1 LFFVILQPN
10 CKNIIALKNLILIL
24 FVAALM
30 ISCSHNKDGEKPMA
44 RVMDKYLYPADLA
57 GLIKPGTTAKDSIL
71 IVKNFIS
78 DWIRQQVLVSKAE
91 ENIEVEKKE
100 LDKKIEDYK
109 ESILIYQYENELVK
123 QKLDT
128 IVTEK
133 QVEDFYAIHKED
145 FILRNDLVRLTYVKV
160 PNSQADLINIKRMF
174 VDPSINIL
182 QMQDA
187 CKKAGLSSSFDESV
201 WISTD
206 FFPPT
211 MQSLFVK
218 TKGFVEQK
226 DSVFTYLS
234 QVKEFMSKGNPSPK
248 SYVKDQ
254 IFKII
259 VNQRKVEMIKNIR
272 EELYKE
278 ALQKGDFEI
287 IDEN

>member
-1 LFFVILQPN
+1 MKAANYFFILLLL
-10 CKNIIALKNLILIL
+10 CMGL
-24 FVAALM
+24 
-30 ISCSHNKDGEKPMA
+30 SCSHNKDGEKPIA
-44 RVMDKYLYPADLA
+44 RVMDKYLYPADIT
-57 GLIKPGTTAKDSIL
+57 GLIKPGTTPKDSIL
-71 IVKNFIS
+71 IVKNYIS

-91 ENIEVEKKE
+91 ENIEVDKKE
-100 LDKKIEDYK
+100 LEKKIEDYK

-128 IVTEK
+128 IVTDK
-133 QVEDFYAIHKED
+133 QVADFYNQHKED
-145 FILRNDLVRLTYVKV
+145 FILRNDLVRLTYIKTLNNE
-160 PNSQADLINIKRMF
+160 PNLVNIKRMF
-174 VDPSINIL
+174 VDPSVNIL

-187 CKKAGLSSSFDESV
+187 CKKAGLTSSFDESI

-211 MQSLFVK
+211 MQSLFSK
-218 TKGFVEQK
+218 SKGFVEQK
-226 DSVFTYLS
+226 DSIYTYLS
-234 QVKEFMSKGNPSPK
+234 QVKEFISKGNPSPK

-287 IDEN
+287 INEN

>member
-1 LFFVILQPN
+1 MKAANYIFILLLLS
-10 CKNIIALKNLILIL
+10 IGL
-24 FVAALM
+24 
-30 ISCSHNKDGEKPMA
+30 SCSHNKDGEKPIA
-44 RVMDKYLYPADLA
+44 RVMDKYLYPADLS
-57 GLIKPGTTAKDSIL
+57 GLIKPGTTPKDSIL
-71 IVKNFIS
+71 IVKNYIS

-91 ENIEVEKKE
+91 ENIEIDKKE

-128 IVTEK
+128 IITEK
-133 QVEDFYAIHKED
+133 QVEEFYNQHKED
-145 FILRNDLVRLTYVKV
+145 FILRNDLVRLTYIKTLNTE
-160 PNSQADLINIKRMF
+160 PNLVNIKRMF
-174 VDPSINIL
+174 VDPSVNIL
-182 QMQDA
+182 QMQDV
-187 CKKAGLSSSFDESV
+187 CKKAGLTSSFDESI

-211 MQSLFVK
+211 MQSLFAK

-226 DSVFTYLS
+226 DSVYTYLS
-234 QVKEFMSKGNPSPK
+234 QVKEFMPKGNSSPK

-287 IDEN
+287 INEN

>member
-1 LFFVILQPN
+1 MKKAINYLLIAIIFILN
-10 CKNIIALKNLILIL
+10 
-24 FVAALM
+24 F
-30 ISCSHNKDGEKPMA
+30 SCSHSKDGEKPIA

-57 GLIKPGTTAKDSIL
+57 GIIKPGTTAKDSIS
-71 IVKNFIS
+71 IVKNYIS
-78 DWIRQQVLVSKAE
+78 DWIRQQVLVAKAE
-91 ENIEVEKKE
+91 ENIEIEKKE
-100 LDKKIEDYK
+100 LEKKIEDYK

-133 QVEDFYAIHKED
+133 QIEDFYTQHKED
-145 FILRNDLVRLTYVKV
+145 FILRNDLVRLTYIKIQNTE
-160 PNSQADLINIKRMF
+160 PSLINIKRMF

-201 WISTD
+201 WTSTD
-206 FFPPT
+206 FFPPS
-211 MQSLFVK
+211 MQSSFPK
-218 TKGFVEQK
+218 TKGFLEQK

-272 EELYKE
+272 EDLYKE

-287 IDEN
+287 INEN